1 MLQIYKRQVLITSVS
16 SSDHSYL
23 QFNLTLVSKSVTKFT
38 KHSFRDGGGGGGEWW
53 WKPILV
59 YSSGPTFELELE
71 LESDLT

>member
-1 MLQIYKRQVLITSVS
+1 MSQSVTKC
-16 SSDHSYL
+16 HK
-23 QFNLTLVSKSVTKFT
+23 VSQSVTKFT
-38 KHSFRDGGGGGGEWW
+38 KHSFRDGVVVSGGGE